1 MNLVTISR
9 KLTKSGGRL
18 YGSYTI
24 YTYMYVYRFDRAVS
38 DLFIACSAEKV

>member
-18 YGSYTI
+18 YGSYT
-24 YTYMYVYRFDRAVS
+24 MYVYRFDRAVS